1 MEFYRKR
8 KKPLTIQI
16 VSLIDILSI
25 LIIFFIVTT
34 TFKVEQPEVEIE
46 LPDSST
52 AQAESANKTTPK
64 IIYVTKEK
72 EIYAGDK
79 KIELSELTRYLIDQK
94 SSNDKIEFA
103 LKVDKNIPFELF
115 VKINDAFLEAD
126 IKDLS
131 FYTDKSEIEK

>member
-46 LPDSST
+46 LPEST
-52 AQAESANKTTPK
+52 TAEEESKKEKTPT

-72 EIYAGDK
+72 EIYIEDE
-79 KIELSELTRYLIDQK
+79 KIELKQLSKYLQK
-94 SSNDKIEFA
+94 AKKETKNPLFA
-103 LKVDKNIPFELF
+103 LKVDKDIPFELF
-115 VKINDAFLEAD
+115 VNINDAFIEAD
-126 IKDLS
+126 ITNL
-131 FYTDKSEIEK
+131 FFLHRYL